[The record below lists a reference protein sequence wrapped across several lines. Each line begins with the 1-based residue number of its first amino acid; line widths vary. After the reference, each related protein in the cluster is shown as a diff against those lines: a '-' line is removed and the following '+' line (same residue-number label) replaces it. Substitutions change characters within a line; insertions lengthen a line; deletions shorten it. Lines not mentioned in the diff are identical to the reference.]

1 MFGTIMKLDCA
12 RQNRVKP
19 DEFMKLFSKASQQK
33 IKQLDGV
40 APKLNSSRS
49 YNPFE
54 SIPVHQALYPA
65 YFDATMLRTL
75 YYNVKIHGDL
85 PKMTRVF
92 INKDQSVVFEF
103 AESVKKETAERLE
116 EILKSLG
123 RVEFTNPEM
132 SGKRVGFD
140 IEMDSYTEPECDTG
154 NIGDVN
160 E

>member
-1 MFGTIMKLDCA
+1 MLHFQLPQTNLVVEEQI
-12 RQNRVKP
+12 P
-19 DEFMKLFSKASQQK
+19 DRFL
-33 IKQLDGV
+33 
-40 APKLNSSRS
+40 
-49 YNPFE
+49 
-54 SIPVHQALYPA
+54 QALRA
-65 YFDATMLRTL
+65 GFEHGDAQIRAKPGEFVGGINAAGAGADDN
-75 YYNVKIHGDL
+75 NVKIHGDL

-123 RVEFTNPEM
+123 RVEFTNPEI